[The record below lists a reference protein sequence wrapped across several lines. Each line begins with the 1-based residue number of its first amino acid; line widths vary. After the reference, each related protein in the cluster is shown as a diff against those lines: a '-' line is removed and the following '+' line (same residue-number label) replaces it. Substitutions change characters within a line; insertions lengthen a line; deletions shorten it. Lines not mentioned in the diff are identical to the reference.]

1 MDEWKFNHKSIGYK
15 DTNKMLTD
23 LKKYPEYSWL
33 KEVDSTALQQSL
45 RDLQKAY
52 DNFFAKRAKYAI
64 IIMCVKM
71 IAHRGEGYVRYK
83 VKVRDDAPDGVLYLT
98 QKYHL
103 DPETTY
109 YVGDRKLDVLCAKN
123 AGVKSIL
130 FLEEGS
136 CVEPT
141 GLEDL
146 VVHELTEIVGK
157 E

>member
-1 MDEWKFNHKSIGYK
+1 M
-15 DTNKMLTD
+15 
-23 LKKYPEYSWL
+23 
-33 KEVDSTALQQSL
+33 
-45 RDLQKAY
+45 
-52 DNFFAKRAKYAI
+52 
-64 IIMCVKM
+64 
-71 IAHRGEGYVRYK
+71 
-83 VKVRDDAPDGVLYLT
+83 
-98 QKYHL
+98 
-103 DPETTY
+103 
-109 YVGDRKLDVLCAKN
+109 LCAKN